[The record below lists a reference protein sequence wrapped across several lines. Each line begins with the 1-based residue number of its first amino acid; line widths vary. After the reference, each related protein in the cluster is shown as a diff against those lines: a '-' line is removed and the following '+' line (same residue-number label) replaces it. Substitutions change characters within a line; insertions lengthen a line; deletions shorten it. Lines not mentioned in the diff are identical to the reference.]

1 MMEPERPTGPRSSD
15 GSDARTPGAW
25 PGVTARA
32 RCNLDFNFLY
42 STLHDCTS
50 PRAERLPLVT
60 RQLCQLQLSRRR
72 ARVCVSCPSLSTQHG
87 STPLCVAHWSPPSAT
102 LPNSQGGAGVSSSK
116 CRPLGLCC
124 GANTPTGGLLDQL
137 GGTAAPPATCG
148 SAYARCDW
156 GRAS

>member
-72 ARVCVSCPSLSTQHG
+72 ARVCVSCPSLSTRLHAC
-87 STPLCVAHWSPPSAT
+87 STPLRQSPSSAMLLHCQGVATKAEQLSLPESAT
-102 LPNSQGGAGVSSSK
+102 LGLCGGATGV
-116 CRPLGLCC
+116 
-124 GANTPTGGLLDQL
+124 LLDQL
-137 GGTAAPPATCG
+137 GGTAAPRATCG
-148 SAYARCDW
+148 SAHARCDW
-156 GRAS
+156 GRGP